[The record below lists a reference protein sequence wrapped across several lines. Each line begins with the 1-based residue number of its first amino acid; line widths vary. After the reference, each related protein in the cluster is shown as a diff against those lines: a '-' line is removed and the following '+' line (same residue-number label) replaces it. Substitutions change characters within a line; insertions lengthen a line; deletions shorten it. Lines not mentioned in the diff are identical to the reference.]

1 MARGERNPE
10 SRIGSRGRG
19 IHYQLSIIN
28 CQFFLKSLL
37 SVALSPAILL
47 PSFAGDIAPAAFAD
61 TTSGK
66 TGLPAKFATQ
76 GTDAT
81 PQPLSATVELVIRL
95 GERRVYVYQSDRLLA
110 SYPIAIGRSGWETPV
125 GKHQVIQLV
134 RNPTWQHPFT
144 GDLVPPGPDNPLGSR
159 WIGFWTDGTNSI
171 GFHGTPDE
179 ETVGRAAS
187 HGCVRMLNQDVLAL
201 FEKVRIGTP
210 VTVEP

>member
-1 MARGERNPE
+1 MV
-10 SRIGSRGRG
+10 
-19 IHYQLSIIN
+19 N
-28 CQFFLKSLL
+28 CQLLLKSLL

-47 PSFAGDIAPAAFAD
+47 PSFAGDLTSAAFAD
-61 TTSGK
+61 TISGK
-66 TGLPAKFATQ
+66 TGLPAKFAAS
-76 GTDAT
+76 GVDAT
-81 PQPLSATVELVIRL
+81 QLQPLSATVELVIRL

-125 GKHQVIQLV
+125 GRHKVIQLV

-144 GDLVPPGPDNPLGSR
+144 GDLIPPGPDNPLGSR

-179 ETVGRAAS
+179 DTVGRAAS
-187 HGCVRMLNQDVLAL
+187 HGCVRMLNRDVLAL
-201 FEKVRIGTP
+201 FEKVAIGTP